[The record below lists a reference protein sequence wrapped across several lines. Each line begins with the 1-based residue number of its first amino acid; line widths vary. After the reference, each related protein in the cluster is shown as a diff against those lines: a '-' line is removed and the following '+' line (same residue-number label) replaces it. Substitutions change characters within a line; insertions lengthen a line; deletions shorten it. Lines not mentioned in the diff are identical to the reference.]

1 MGLCG
6 EDIALEMR
14 LFTLSPSVTF
24 RPPQSAKRSL
34 PIKEF
39 HGIEACRKRLG
50 LILTIASAG
59 IKLSISAYIASFFST
74 ISAIIPIFAAAIIS
88 ALSCTFSDKSKRV
101 QWSGHR
107 QRAIYSHAQN
117 KTRYCRYR
125 YDQTG
130 RYAFRSESCR
140 VGYMVERLFSAIGR
154 PDKIHVIRPQ
164 DSGIT

>member
-59 IKLSISAYIASFFST
+59 IKLSISAYIASFFNY
-74 ISAIIPIFAAAIIS
+74 
-88 ALSCTFSDKSKRV
+88 LRN
-101 QWSGHR
+101 
-107 QRAIYSHAQN
+107 YSYICSSN
-117 KTRYCRYR
+117 N
-125 YDQTG
+125 
-130 RYAFRSESCR
+130 FRSILHIFR
-140 VGYMVERLFSAIGR
+140 
-154 PDKIHVIRPQ
+154 
-164 DSGIT
+164 